1 MSVAVLESCHPDL
14 GDGRPKPPKD
24 HEYPRKLAATGLL
37 TCTEVQAEPAM
48 LLELYVGK
56 VRKYNY
62 VTPQENEALV
72 GYQKRASLT
81 TQQTFTERQ
90 V

>member
-1 MSVAVLESCHPDL
+1 
-14 GDGRPKPPKD
+14 
-24 HEYPRKLAATGLL
+24 
-37 TCTEVQAEPAM
+37 M
-48 LLELYVGK
+48 LLESYVGK

-62 VTPQENEALV
+62 VTPQENKALV

>member
-1 MSVAVLESCHPDL
+1 
-14 GDGRPKPPKD
+14 
-24 HEYPRKLAATGLL
+24 
-37 TCTEVQAEPAM
+37 M
-48 LLELYVGK
+48 LLEFYVGK

-62 VTPQENEALV
+62 VTPQENNALV
-72 GYQKRASLT
+72 GYQKRAPLT